1 MMNKLW
7 TDYKDLFK
15 HNCRFMKE
23 HWVAI
28 TALNAILVA
37 AEVGYYAYEM
47 HKLNKECAIECKNF
61 QEYWHETFRNEDEA

>member
-47 HKLNKECAIECKNF
+47 HKLNEECAKTLEIH
-61 QEYWHETFRNEDEA
+61 EYWNETFRNKD